1 MCAEVYLQ
9 NDICMLMRSEN
20 VGSVTVCICKL
31 LVEVGFIR
39 IVRIEIHMSKCE
51 EYES

>member
-31 LVEVGFIR
+31 LVEVGYI
-39 IVRIEIHMSKCE
+39 RIEIHMSKCE